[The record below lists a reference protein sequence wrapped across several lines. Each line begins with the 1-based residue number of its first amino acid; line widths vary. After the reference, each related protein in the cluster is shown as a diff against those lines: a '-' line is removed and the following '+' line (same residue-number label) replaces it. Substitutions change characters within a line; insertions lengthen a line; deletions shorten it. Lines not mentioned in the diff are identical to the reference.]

1 MEEKRVLP
9 KQPFFVLATDKYS
22 KVLLYKYGISHFYSF
37 TKNEKNEK
45 NFEKVVV
52 IPDGC
57 VDIIFCYSNDKCWA
71 TINGTVLK
79 ACTSCFKE
87 KGYYEVFGI
96 RFLPGVVPAGF
107 SIKNAELLNKII
119 PLENV
124 EIEQG
129 FTSLMLSKTSF
140 ADRHAAFMEYY
151 LKYYFKQEEFDSKNQ
166 LNKYLVSEMVSS
178 SGMKPIAKIVEKS
191 GYSDRYVNKSFK
203 ENFGIVPKHFAKIM
217 RFQYM
222 LDLITFGKDERIDFA
237 ELAAKLGYY
246 DQPHMI
252 KEFKDYTEI
261 TPHKYIKMMN
271 EVGFVK
277 RLVVNEYIN

>member
-9 KQPFFVLATDKYS
+9 KQPFFVLATDVYS
-22 KVLLYKYGISHFYSF
+22 KVLIYKYGISHFYSF
-37 TKNEKNEK
+37 TKNEKNSERVI
-45 NFEKVVV
+45 VV
-52 IPDGC
+52 PDGC
-57 VDIIFCYSNDKCWA
+57 VDIIFCYNNNNCWA

-79 ACTSCFKE
+79 AATPCFEE
-87 KGYYEVFGI
+87 KGFYEVFGI

-107 SIKNAELLNKII
+107 SIKSAELLNEKI
-119 PLENV
+119 PLEKV
-124 EIEQG
+124 EIEHG
-129 FTSLMLSKTSF
+129 FTKLMLSKTSF
-140 ADRHAAFMEYY
+140 ADRHATFMEYY
-151 LKYYFKQEEFDSKNQ
+151 LKYYSRQRDFDSKNL
-166 LNKYLVSEMVSS
+166 LNKYLISEMVSS

-222 LDLITFGKDERIDFA
+222 LDLITFGKDQKIDFA
-237 ELAAKLGYY
+237 NLAATLGYY
-246 DQPHMI
+246 DQSHMI

-271 EVGFVK
+271 EVGFVD
-277 RLVVNEYIN
+277 RLIVGEYIN